1 VVHPNAADPAAWN
14 AFVRALEASLPKLR
28 FLVVALVRTT
38 EADDLV
44 GDTLLA
50 ATKHWRTY
58 NPKWPMIPWLWTI
71 AKRLSRRPARADAVI
86 IPAEGLPI
94 HPDLGADPASMLEQG
109 SFSPRVERAL
119 ESLTASQRIVLLK
132 VVVGDDSL
140 REVGN
145 DLGISANAVECLLRR
160 ARRAFKE
167 AYGTEA

>member
-1 VVHPNAADPAAWN
+1 VVHPHGADPAAWN
-14 AFVRALEASLPKLR
+14 AFVRAVEVSLPKLQL
-28 FLVVALVRTT
+28 LVVALVRRAD
-38 EADDLV
+38 ADDLV

-58 NPKWPMIPWLWTI
+58 NAKRPMIPWLWTI
-71 AKRLSRRPARADAVI
+71 AKRLSRRPPHADSVST
-86 IPAEGLPI
+86 PAEGLATD
-94 HPDLGADPASMLEQG
+94 PDLGADPAYMLEQG

-119 ESLTASQRIVLLK
+119 NGLTASQRLVLLK

-140 REVGN
+140 REVAD

-167 AYGTEA
+167 AYGTEG